1 MQSSNSSF
9 HENSKQSKLRYGSS
23 PGTSPSWEL
32 GYYTPG
38 LEPQFFTAMN
48 KIITPEKGFNL
59 RLMPMWDGKEIY
71 ALNVI
76 IEDEEYDRDADI
88 ILDVENVIE
97 LRDYLNELLN

>member
-1 MQSSNSSF
+1 
-9 HENSKQSKLRYGSS
+9 
-23 PGTSPSWEL
+23 
-32 GYYTPG
+32 
-38 LEPQFFTAMN
+38 MN
-48 KIITPEKGFNL
+48 KVITPEKGFNL
-59 RLMPMWDGKEIY
+59 RLMPMWGGKEIY

>member
-1 MQSSNSSF
+1 M
-9 HENSKQSKLRYGSS
+9 
-23 PGTSPSWEL
+23 
-32 GYYTPG
+32 
-38 LEPQFFTAMN
+38 
-48 KIITPEKGFNL
+48 

-97 LRDYLNELLN
+97 LQNYLNELLK

>member
-1 MQSSNSSF
+1 
-9 HENSKQSKLRYGSS
+9 
-23 PGTSPSWEL
+23 
-32 GYYTPG
+32 
-38 LEPQFFTAMN
+38 
-48 KIITPEKGFNL
+48 
-59 RLMPMWDGKEIY
+59 MWDGKEIY